1 MDIAATRQ
9 RRRYEE
15 LRMLK
20 KFFITLML
28 LIVFLSAGLG
38 YYLSDKARLKTQLST
53 QLSIASGYQV
63 DIQGDLNWQL
73 LPNPGL
79 AAANIKLRDG
89 ETQMHVLKLRVG
101 LSLSELIK
109 PPENWQLGDLI
120 LDQVRIKDA
129 GFRVQRFAMQNFAL
143 EQATPFQAHMLM
155 LQAGEPSEPRADAEP
170 IDVSGTLT
178 YALPDSPQTRGATLS
193 DLTIAQTI
201 ITTRLGEVPIHA
213 TCEGSFKEIDGAASN
228 ETDALSIYNG
238 QLDCT
243 SAQFR
248 VSSLSW
254 PESQVSIAVQN
265 GKLSA
270 TLLAANGSVDI
281 QKLKNT
287 VANISVLA
295 GKENPAADWP
305 NVMQY
310 QSLLVNASLQDEQVI
325 ADANL
330 DNLHV
335 AMRGTLA
342 QADGALNLEGA
353 LTVER
358 ADADQLV
365 KLDPLFTD
373 LPLPFYCQ
381 GTVAEPDC
389 GLDTSAAVSIV
400 GELAKRAGRRVVLE
414 KAQDSLLD
422 GIEEKIPKE
431 LRDGAKQ
438 LLNLFRR

>member
-1 MDIAATRQ
+1 
-9 RRRYEE
+9 
-15 LRMLK
+15 
-20 KFFITLML
+20 ML

-101 LSLSELIK
+101 LRLSELIK
-109 PPENWQLGDLI
+109 PPEKWQLGDLI
-120 LDQVRIKDA
+120 LDEVRIKDA

-143 EQATPFQAHMLM
+143 EQATSFQAHMLM
-155 LQAGEPSEPRADAEP
+155 LQAGEPSEPRADAAP

-178 YALPDSPQTRGATLS
+178 YALPDSPQTPGATLS

-213 TCEGSFKEIDGAASN
+213 SCEGSFEEIDGAASN

-238 QLDCT
+238 QLNCK
-243 SAQFR
+243 SARFR
-248 VSSLSW
+248 VSRLSW

-295 GKENPAADWP
+295 GKENRAAEWP

-325 ADANL
+325 AEANL

-342 QADGALNLEGA
+342 QVDGALNLEGA

-358 ADADQLV
+358 GNADQLV

-400 GELAKRAGRRVVLE
+400 GELAKRAGRRVARE
-414 KAQDSLLD
+414 KVQESLLD